1 MDVGRQPTEFEK
13 RVFAATCRIPRGYV
27 STYGILAAEL
37 DCGSAQAVGQA
48 LKRNPF
54 APQVPCHRVIASDLR
69 VGGFSGQRD
78 GAKIHT
84 KLRLLREEGVVFKDG
99 RLADARRLWQF

>member
-1 MDVGRQPTEFEK
+1 MDVGRQPTEFEQ

-27 STYGILAAEL
+27 STYGMLAGEL

-48 LKRNPF
+48 LKRNPY

-69 VGGFSGQRD
+69 AGGFAGQRD
-78 GAKIHT
+78 GAKIQ
-84 KLRLLREEGVVFKDG
+84 KKMRLLREEGVVFKDG
-99 RLADARRLWQF
+99 RLADVRRLWQF

>member
-1 MDVGRQPTEFEK
+1 MDPGRKPTAFEQ
-13 RVFAATCRIPRGYV
+13 RVFDTICRIPRGRV
-27 STYGILAAEL
+27 STYGLLAREL

-69 VGGFSGQRD
+69 TGGFAGQRE
-78 GAKIHT
+78 GETIRK
-84 KLRLLREEGVVFKDG
+84 KLRLLEEEGVRFEGGK
-99 RLADARRLWQF
+99 LADESQLWHF